1 MYIKDLQSKFGTLV
15 LAQKDIEFKNKKIN
29 LQIGRSYIEFT
40 LTKENSKTKKEYSIF
55 FLKVISFVKIKILI

>member
-40 LTKENSKTKKEYSIF
+40 LTKENSKNKKEY
-55 FLKVISFVKIKILI
+55 